1 MAVDEQ
7 LDRLNEQLSKQ
18 SLGPIN
24 PIVDHTVSGFI
35 QASASLAAWLREA
48 AQDRPLIT
56 LLLSFQ
62 GGYLI
67 ARLGRR
73 YAGR

>member
-7 LDRLNEQLSKQ
+7 LDRLSRQLSRQ

-24 PIVDHTVSGFI
+24 PIVDYTVSGFVR
-35 QASASLAAWLREA
+35 ASASFAEWLREA
-48 AQDRPLIT
+48 ASDRPLLT

-62 GGYLI
+62 VGYLV
-67 ARLGRR
+67 AHLGRR
-73 YAGR
+73 YASR